1 MAGGAE
7 IVAVPAFADNYIW
20 LIHDPAGG
28 HTAVVD
34 PGDGE
39 AALCGAEERGW
50 SIGQV
55 LITHWHPDHTG
66 GVERIKAATGAEAWG
81 PEAERGKFAGLDH
94 GLSEGDRVQV
104 GPWTAQV
111 WEVPGHTLGHIAY
124 VLPEVGAALVG
135 DTLFA
140 MGCGRL
146 FEGTAEQMFRSLQ
159 RLAALPDETLAY
171 PAHEYTLS
179 NARFAAHA
187 DPGNDAVAAR
197 LREVQKLRSDGGIT
211 LPTSIAQ
218 ELATN
223 PFIRAGNAAEFAS
236 LRSQKDS
243 FR

>member
-1 MAGGAE
+1 MPGGAE

-20 LIHDPAGG
+20 LIHDPASG

-39 AALCGAEERGW
+39 AALRGADERGW
-50 SIGQV
+50 TIGQV

-66 GVERIKAATGAEAWG
+66 GVERVKAATGSEVWG
-81 PEAERGKFAGLDH
+81 PERERGKFAGLDH
-94 GLSEGDRVQV
+94 GLGEGDRVQV
-104 GPWTAQV
+104 GSWTAEV

-124 VLPEVGAALVG
+124 VLPQIGAAMVG

-146 FEGTAEQMFRSLQ
+146 FEGTAEQMFGSLR
-159 RLAALPDETLAY
+159 RLGSLPGDTLAY

-187 DPGNDAVAAR
+187 DPANQAVAERVWEVER
-197 LREVQKLRSDGGIT
+197 LRSEGRIT
-211 LPTSIAQ
+211 LPTSIDQ
-218 ELATN
+218 ERATN
-223 PFIRAGNAAEFAS
+223 PFMRAPDVAEFAS

>member
-1 MAGGAE
+1 ME
-7 IVAVPAFADNYIW
+7 IVAVPALSDNYIW
-20 LIHDPAGG
+20 LLHDGETG

-39 AALCGAEERGW
+39 AALAGAAARGW
-50 SIGQV
+50 TIDQL
-55 LITHWHPDHTG
+55 LITHWHPDHTAG
-66 GVERIKAATGAEAWG
+66 IPQVVQATGAKVWG

-94 GLSEGDRVQV
+94 GLVEGERVRV
-104 GPWTAQV
+104 GGATAEV

-124 VLPEVGAALVG
+124 VFHDRKVALVG

-146 FEGTAEQMFRSLQ
+146 FEGTAEQMHSSLR
-159 RLAALPDETLAY
+159 RLASLPREMLAY

-187 DPGNDAVAAR
+187 EPDNNDIAKR
-197 LREVQKLRSDGGIT
+197 QGEVEQLRSAGAVT
-211 LPTSIAQ
+211 LPTSIGL
-218 ELATN
+218 ERATN
-223 PFIRAGNAAEFAS
+223 PFMRTRSAAEFAS
-236 LRSQKDS
+236 LRQRKDS

>member
-1 MAGGAE
+1 MADGAE
-7 IVAVPAFADNYIW
+7 IVAIPAFSDNYIW
-20 LIHDPAGG
+20 LIHDQASR

-39 AALCGAEERGW
+39 AALRGATERGW
-50 SIGQV
+50 RIDQI

-66 GVERIKAATGAEAWG
+66 GVERVKAATGAQAWG
-81 PEAERGKFAGLDH
+81 PEAERAKFAGLDH
-94 GLSEGDRVQV
+94 GLHEGDQVRV
-104 GPWTAQV
+104 GPWNAEV

-124 VLPEVGAALVG
+124 IVPQIATAFVG

-146 FEGTAEQMFRSLQ
+146 FEGTAEQMFRSLK
-159 RLAALPDETLAY
+159 RLRELPGDTLAY

-187 DPGNDAVAAR
+187 EPANDAISER
-197 LREVQKLRSDGGIT
+197 LREVEPLRSDGRIT
-211 LPTSIAQ
+211 LPTSIGQ

-223 PFIRAGNAAEFAS
+223 PFMRAKDASAFAS
-236 LRSQKDS
+236 LRSRKDS

>member
-1 MAGGAE
+1 MVDEAQ
-7 IVAVPAFADNYIW
+7 IVAVPAFTDNYIW
-20 LIHDPAGG
+20 LIHDPTSS

-39 AALCGAEERGW
+39 AALRGAAERGW

-66 GVERIKAATGAEAWG
+66 GIERVKAAAGAEVWG
-81 PEAERGKFAGLDH
+81 PEAERGKFAGLDN
-94 GLSEGDRVQV
+94 GLREGDRVQV
-104 GPWTAQV
+104 GPWTAEV

-124 VLPEVGAALVG
+124 ILPQIGVALVG

-159 RLAALPDETLAY
+159 RLASLPGETLAY

-187 DPGNDAVAAR
+187 EPANEAVAER
-197 LREVQKLRSDGGIT
+197 LREVERLRSDGSIT
-211 LPTSIAQ
+211 LPTSIEQ
-218 ELATN
+218 ERATN
-223 PFIRAGNAAEFAS
+223 PFLRAPDVPAFAS